1 MKAYFRWYGH
11 VYEVINP
18 STKCAQY
25 YCEVFAK
32 HWPAKAVSLYYCY
45 DKPSYRKKHVYTD
58 LVDMCSYTTVTSYNY
73 RRFTTMSIIE
83 GLTALFVDTGVNSY
97 VVADRAD
104 LKRFANELGTAHC
117 EYREEK

>member
-1 MKAYFRWYGH
+1 MKAYFCWYGH

-18 STKCAQY
+18 STKRAQN

-32 HWPAKAVSLYYCY
+32 YWPEKPVSLYYCY
-45 DKPSYRKKHVYTD
+45 DNPSYMKKHAYTD
-58 LVDMCSYTTVTSYNY
+58 LVDMFSYTTVTSYNCQ
-73 RRFTTMSIIE
+73 RFTTMSIIE

-104 LKRFANELGTAHC
+104 LKQFANELGAPYC